1 MPTPEINV
9 ILDAAQESELSA
21 RQLSIR
27 AVGHESAIRTLK
39 RGQDPKLSTV
49 KSLCN
54 TLGLEFYIGPPR
66 RPENLNKQS
75 SYSENNIN
83 PEMKPD
89 NIREVIANAVS
100 RSGLTQYRLATQA
113 GLPQD
118 AIRYALEGKD
128 IKTSRLIEIAEAL
141 GLELYIGEPRAGKNL
156 NNSPSYSE
164 IKPEVIDKENDD
176 LIPIPQLD
184 IAFSGGHG
192 SYPEDHVLQIG
203 TRPFSRK
210 WLDKKGLES
219 ENLAL
224 TRIHGDSMEP
234 LLKDKDIVM
243 LDQSVNQPMHTMPIA
258 FRLDGELYIKL
269 CQAAGDGRLMMSS
282 ANKLYDPIYIDKANP
297 PADFAIIAAVV
308 WHAHSWV

>member
-1 MPTPEINV
+1 M
-9 ILDAAQESELSA
+9 LSFTYMTNTHSQ
-21 RQLSIR
+21 RQLQELIHVAIQKMGISEREASIR
-27 AVGHESAIRTLK
+27 AGQSPDFIRNIKSGVMPAFDRVYRLLAYLGYK
-39 RGQDPKLSTV
+39 LRISDDDDNLVAFLGIEVVSRGQKGEIT
-49 KSLCN
+49 
-54 TLGLEFYIGPPR
+54 TAR
-66 RPENLNKQS
+66 ENLDQDLENI
-75 SYSENNIN
+75 SYLGTT
-83 PEMKPD
+83 
-89 NIREVIANAVS
+89 RE
-100 RSGLTQYRLATQA
+100 
-113 GLPQD
+113 
-118 AIRYALEGKD
+118 
-128 IKTSRLIEIAEAL
+128 
-141 GLELYIGEPRAGKNL
+141 
-156 NNSPSYSE
+156 
-164 IKPEVIDKENDD
+164 DKENDD